1 VTLSVSALMLWGIL
15 SLVCSG
21 LGLPVW
27 IPILVGAL
35 LFILATFLPQQK
47 RALVALLGASLILSG
62 LSLLLQS
69 EINKP
74 EWLIDFA
81 NSKSK
86 GFVEVEVISRPKV
99 IFTDF
104 SNRPVYGAQVRLT
117 KLDEQIAS
125 GRGFLIY
132 NEAKLSR
139 GIIAEFE
146 GKFEPAGLSARDS
159 FVLKPLVEITVI
171 SEPTGQLAWFN
182 QLRSDYLKN
191 LSGVTPDSKALVAG
205 LAIGETSQLSETL
218 EQQMRTVS
226 LTHLVAVSGANCAIV
241 VGMVYLV
248 ALRLRFGVA
257 GRTIISLSA
266 LVGYVLL
273 VGPDPSVLRAA
284 VMTASVIFMLCLGRR
299 TWALNALAIAAV
311 VLLIADPWL
320 SLEFGFGLS
329 LLATA
334 GILLLAP
341 VLSERLATKMPKPLA
356 LGLAV
361 TASAQL
367 LCLPLLL
374 QLQDGL
380 PTYSIIANLFAGP
393 LVAPVTV
400 IGIVAV
406 VLTPIVPLLVG
417 PLTWLASTGTFVIE
431 IVAVFFAGLPV
442 AYFPWA
448 TGTLATALSI
458 GIILMVSAWLR
469 SDQPRLRQVSISG
482 LVIVVAASLSV
493 PAASEVL
500 GDAWPIQNWQLVA
513 CDVGQGDGFVVRSL
527 NRVAVIDVGR
537 DEQLINSCLT
547 ELGVTKID
555 LLVLTHFDFDHVGGL
570 SGALGGRSISNAI
583 ISGFPDDR
591 PATADSL
598 DQLKEGGAN
607 LIIADPTI
615 SGTLGEFSWRVL
627 APSKKASEAKDS
639 NDASVTMIFS
649 SENLDMLF
657 LGDLGQSGQERIQ
670 KAVAKVLQKSEKPL
684 LLKVSHHGS
693 NDQSASFHNQLEPD
707 LAIISVGTQNGYGHP
722 GKGLLEILR
731 QSGAQ
736 VLRTDLLG
744 AISVGLSQNSL
755 SWSATGR

>member
-1 VTLSVSALMLWGIL
+1 MTLSVSALVLWGVL
-15 SLVCSG
+15 SLACSG

-27 IPILVGAL
+27 IPILLGAL
-35 LFILATFLPQQK
+35 LFSLATFLPQRR

-62 LSLLLQS
+62 LSLVLQS

-74 EWLIDFA
+74 AWLIDFA
-81 NSKSK
+81 NSKAK
-86 GFVEVEVISRPKV
+86 AFVEVEVISRPKV
-99 IFTDF
+99 VFTDF
-104 SNRPVYGAQVRLT
+104 SNKPVYGAQVRLT
-117 KLDEQIAS
+117 GLNDQKAS

-132 NEAKLSR
+132 NEAELSR
-139 GIIAEFE
+139 GLVAEFE
-146 GKFEPAGLSARDS
+146 GKFEPAGLSARDA
-159 FVLKPLVEITVI
+159 FVLKPVGEVAVV
-171 SEPTGQLAWFN
+171 SEPKGQLAWFN
-182 QLRSDYLKN
+182 QLRSDYVKN
-191 LSGVTPDSKALVAG
+191 LSGVTPDSKVLVAG
-205 LAIGETSQLSETL
+205 LAIGEISQLSEKL

-241 VGMVYLV
+241 VGMVYLIAV
-248 ALRLRFGVA
+248 RLRFGIA

-284 VMTASVIFMLCLGRR
+284 VMTASVILMLCLGRR

-311 VLLIADPWL
+311 VLLISDPWL

-341 VLSERLATKMPKPLA
+341 AISERLATKMPKPLA

-361 TASAQL
+361 TLAAQL

-380 PTYSIIANLFAGP
+380 PTYSIIANLLAGP

-406 VLTPIVPLLVG
+406 VLTPIAPLLVG
-417 PLTWLASTGTFVIE
+417 PLTWVASLGTFVIE

-448 TGTLATALSI
+448 TGALATTLSI

-469 SDQPRLRQVSISG
+469 SDQPRLRQVSFSG
-482 LVIVVAASLSV
+482 LVIVLVASLSV
-493 PAASEVL
+493 PAATEVL
-500 GDAWPIQNWQLVA
+500 GGSWPVQNWHLVA
-513 CDVGQGDGFVVRSL
+513 CDVGQGDGFVIRSS
-527 NRVAVIDVGR
+527 NRIAVIDVGK
-537 DEQLINSCLT
+537 DEHLINTCLT
-547 ELGVTKID
+547 ELGVTEID

-570 SGALGGRSISNAI
+570 SGALGGRDISNAI

-591 PATADSL
+591 PATVDSL
-598 DQLKEGGAN
+598 DLLRKAGAN
-607 LIIADPTI
+607 LIIAEPTI

-627 APSKKASEAKDS
+627 GPSKQASEAEDS

-649 SENLDMLF
+649 SEYLDMLF
-657 LGDLGQSGQERIQ
+657 LGDLGQSGQERIL
-670 KAVAKVLQKSEKPL
+670 KTVTRVLPRKEKPL
-684 LLKVSHHGS
+684 VLKVSHHGS
-693 NDQSASFHNQLEPD
+693 NDQSASFHKQLEPD
-707 LAIISVGTQNGYGHP
+707 LAIISVGVENGYGHP
-722 GKGLLEILR
+722 GKNSLEILR

>member
-1 VTLSVSALMLWGIL
+1 VTLSVSALLLWGL
-15 SLVCSG
+15 LALVCSG
-21 LGLPVW
+21 LGIPVW
-27 IPILVGAL
+27 LPILLGVL
-35 LFILATFLPQQK
+35 LFTFATFLPHDK

-62 LSLLLQS
+62 LSLVLQS
-69 EINKP
+69 QINKP

-81 NSKSK
+81 NSKAK
-86 GFVEVEVISRPKV
+86 GFAQVEIISRPKV
-99 IFTDF
+99 IFTDY
-104 SNRPVYGAQVRLT
+104 SNTPVYGAQVRLT
-117 KLDEQIAS
+117 NLDNQRAS

-132 NEAKLSR
+132 NETELSR
-139 GIIAEFE
+139 GLVAEFE
-146 GKFEPAGLSARDS
+146 GEFDQAGLNARDA
-159 FVLKPLVEITVI
+159 FVLKPVGEIAVV
-171 SEPTGQLAWFN
+171 SQPAGQLAWFN
-182 QLRSDYLKN
+182 QLRSDYVEN
-191 LSGVTPDSKALVAG
+191 LSGVTPDSKVLVAG
-205 LAIGETSQLSETL
+205 LAIGEISQLSENL

-241 VGMVYLV
+241 VGMVYLIAV
-248 ALRLRFGVA
+248 RLRFGIA

-266 LVGYVLL
+266 LIGYVLL

-284 VMTASVIFMLCLGRR
+284 VMTASVILMLCLGRR

-341 VLSERLATKMPKPLA
+341 AISERLATKMPKPLA

-380 PTYSIIANLFAGP
+380 PTYSIIANLLAGP

-406 VLTPIVPLLVG
+406 VLTPIAPFLVG
-417 PLTWLASTGTFVIE
+417 PLTWLASLGTLVIE
-431 IVAVFFAGLPV
+431 MVAKFFAELPV

-448 TGTLATALSI
+448 TGTLATVLSI
-458 GIILMVSAWLR
+458 GLILMVSAWLR

-482 LVIVVAASLSV
+482 LVIVLVASLSV
-493 PAASEVL
+493 PAATEAL
-500 GDAWPIQNWQLVA
+500 GDSWPVQNWHLVA
-513 CDVGQGDGFVVRSL
+513 CDVGQGDGFVIRSS
-527 NRVAVIDVGR
+527 NRIAVIDVGK
-537 DEQLINSCLT
+537 DEHLINVCLT
-547 ELGVTKID
+547 KLGVTKID

-570 SGALGGRSISNAI
+570 SGVLEGRSISNAI

-591 PATADSL
+591 PATVDSL
-598 DQLKEGGAN
+598 VQIRNAGVN
-607 LIIADPTI
+607 LIIADPKI
-615 SGTLGEFSWRVL
+615 SGNLGEFSWKVL
-627 APSKKASEAKDS
+627 APSRQASEAEDS

-649 SENLDMLF
+649 SEYIDMLF
-657 LGDLGQSGQERIQ
+657 LGDLGKSGQERIQ
-670 KAVAKVLQKSEKPL
+670 KSVSNALSKSEKPL
-684 LLKVSHHGS
+684 ILKVSHHGS
-693 NDQSASFHNQLEPD
+693 NDQSASFHNQLKPD
-707 LAIISVGTQNGYGHP
+707 LAIISVGAENGYGHP
-722 GKGLLEILR
+722 GKRLLEILG

-744 AISVGLSQNSL
+744 AISVGLNQNSL

>member
-1 VTLSVSALMLWGIL
+1 MTLSVSALLLWGTL
-15 SLVCSG
+15 ALVCSAFG
-21 LGLPVW
+21 VPVW
-27 IPILVGAL
+27 IPIVLGVL
-35 LFILATFLPQQK
+35 LYTLSYFLKEGK

-62 LSLLLQS
+62 LSLVLQS
-69 EINKP
+69 EVNKP
-74 EWLIDFA
+74 EWLMEFA
-81 NSKSK
+81 NSESK
-86 GFVEVEVISRPKV
+86 ASVQVEIISRPKV
-99 IFTDF
+99 IFSDF
-104 SNRPVYGAQVRLT
+104 SNKPVYGAQIRLN
-117 KLDEQIAS
+117 KLNGQKVS

-132 NEAKLSR
+132 GEASLSR
-139 GIIAEFE
+139 GMVAVFEAE
-146 GKFEPAGLSARDS
+146 FEPAGLSARDA
-159 FVLKPLVEITVI
+159 FVVKPD
-171 SEPTGQLAWFN
+171 SEVKIVSQPTGQLAWFN
-182 QLRSDYLKN
+182 QLRSDYVKN
-191 LSGVTPDSKALVAG
+191 LSGVTPDATVLVSG
-205 LAIGETSQLSETL
+205 LAIGEIGQLSEKL

-248 ALRLRFGVA
+248 AVRLRFGIA
-257 GRTIISLSA
+257 GRTVISLSA

-284 VMTASVIFMLCLGRR
+284 VMTASVILMLCLGRR
-299 TWALNALAIAAV
+299 TWALNSLAIAAV

-320 SLEFGFGLS
+320 ALEFGFGLS

-341 VLSERLATKMPKPLA
+341 AISERLATRMPKPLA

-374 QLQDGL
+374 QLQEGL
-380 PTYSIIANLFAGP
+380 PTYSIIANLLAGP

-400 IGIVAV
+400 IGIFAV
-406 VLTPIVPLLVG
+406 VLTPIVPWLVG
-417 PLTWLASTGTFVIE
+417 PLTWLASIGTLGIE
-431 IVAVFFAGLPV
+431 VVAIFFAELPV

-448 TGTLATALSI
+448 TGTLATTLSVGLI
-458 GIILMVSAWLR
+458 FMVSAWLK
-469 SDQPRLRQVSISG
+469 SDQPRFRQVSIVG
-482 LVIVVAASLSV
+482 LVILLAASLSV
-493 PAASEVL
+493 PAASEVA
-500 GDAWPIQNWQLVA
+500 GDSWPIQNWQLVA
-513 CDVGQGDGFVVRSL
+513 CDVGQGDGFVIRSA
-527 NRVAVIDVGR
+527 NRIAVIDVGK
-537 DEQLINSCLT
+537 DEHLINRCLT
-547 ELGVTKID
+547 DIGVTRID

-583 ISGFPDDR
+583 ISGFADDR
-591 PATADSL
+591 PATTESL
-598 DQLKEGGAN
+598 EQLKTAGAN

-627 APSKKASEAKDS
+627 APSREALEAKDS

-649 SENLDMLF
+649 SKTMEILF
-657 LGDLGQSGQERIQ
+657 LGDLGESGQERIFKTVN
-670 KAVAKVLQKSEKPL
+670 KALEESSKPL

-693 NDQSASFHNQLEPD
+693 NDQSASFHNELKPD
-707 LAIISVGTQNGYGHP
+707 LAIISVGAQNGYGHP

-744 AISVGLSQNSL
+744 AISVGMNQDSL